1 MLQSVVNTNVV
12 LAGKR
17 SRALTSLNEE
27 MLRRWGRRE
36 FDAPIADNI
45 LKEYTE
51 TLLGVGTAADGICAV
66 ITGSGFQ
73 IRSNPNPLK
82 SCSLEVAKCVTP

>member
-36 FDAPIADNI
+36 FDALMADNI

-51 TLLGVGTAADGICAV
+51 ALLGVGTAADGIGAV
-66 ITGSGFQ
+66 IPGAGSKSAQTQ
-73 IRSNPNPLK
+73 IR
-82 SCSLEVAKCVTP
+82 